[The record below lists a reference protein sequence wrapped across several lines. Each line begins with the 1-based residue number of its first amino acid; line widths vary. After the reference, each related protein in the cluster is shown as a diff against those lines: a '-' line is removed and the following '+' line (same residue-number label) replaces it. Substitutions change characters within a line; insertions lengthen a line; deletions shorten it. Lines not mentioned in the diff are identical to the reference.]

1 MAAELDG
8 SVDRCDRGGIRGSPA
23 FAVATLRLP
32 GSRPFRQRI
41 GYPNDFA
48 IA

>member
-1 MAAELDG
+1 MGVSTAVIAG
-8 SVDRCDRGGIRGSPA
+8 GFVGHTGIRRRNLA
-23 FAVATLRLP
+23 DR
-32 GSRPFRQRI
+32 GSRPCRQRI